1 MNTHAQTLL
10 LATSNKGK
18 LKEFQAILDSEEY
31 NLVSLDLINIHLPE
45 ETGLTFVENALLK
58 ARAACHASGL
68 PSLADDSGLIVPAL
82 NGAPGIYS
90 ARFAGKEA
98 TDEENREKLLREIQS
113 IPVERRQAYFQC
125 VIVFMKNEQDPAPYI
140 AQASWHGIITDI
152 PKGTHGFGYDPMF
165 YLPDLKKT
173 AAELLPEVK
182 NQLSHRAL
190 ALQKIQQALVLQQI

>member
-1 MNTHAQTLL
+1 MKTIL

-18 LKEFQAILDSEEY
+18 LKEFQAILEANKY
-31 NLVSLDLINIHLPE
+31 NLVSLYSKNIQLPE

-98 TDEENREKLLREIQS
+98 TDLENREKLLKEIQS
-113 IPVERRQAYFQC
+113 LPSENRTAYFQC
-125 VIVFMKNEQDPAPYI
+125 VIVFMKNENDPVPYI
-140 AQASWHGIITDI
+140 AQASWQGIITDK
-152 PKGTHGFGYDPMF
+152 PQGTHGFGYDPIF
-165 YLPDLKKT
+165 YLTDLKKT

-182 NQLSHRAL
+182 NQISHRAL
-190 ALQKIQQALVLQQI
+190 ALQKLKKYLIQERFAI